1 MEHLS
6 IFLVDADQFSLN
18 LYRNHITNQGI
29 ANVTTFSTGF
39 DCMNN
44 LYAHPDLVLLS
55 SNLGYDLNLELLKRI
70 KSFDSEI
77 DVILLPGPEHRSVLE
92 KIRHITSTTSKY
104 DYALDY
110 ITMVTGRMRTVKKF
124 VRQSA

>member
-18 LYRNHITNQGI
+18 LYRNHIANQGT

-39 DCMNN
+39 DCINN

-55 SNLGYDLNLELLKRI
+55 ANLGYELNLELLKRI

-77 DVILLPGPEHRSVLE
+77 DVILLPGPEHRDVLE
-92 KIRHITSTTSKY
+92 TVRYISSAASRH
-104 DYALDY
+104 DYVLDY
-110 ITMVTGRMRTVKKF
+110 ITVVTGRIKTIKKF

>member
-18 LYRNHITNQGI
+18 LYRNHIANQGI
-29 ANVTTFSTGF
+29 TNITTFSTGF
-39 DCMNN
+39 DCMNS

-55 SNLGYDLNLELLKRI
+55 SSLGYELNLELLKRI
-70 KSFDSEI
+70 RSFDSEI
-77 DVILLPGPEHRSVLE
+77 DVILLPGPEHRGALE
-92 KIRHITSTTSKY
+92 KVGHIGSATGKY
-104 DYALDY
+104 DYVLDY
-110 ITMVTGRMRTVKKF
+110 IALVTSRMRAIKKF

>member
-18 LYRNHITNQGI
+18 LYRSHIANQGT

-44 LYAHPDLVLLS
+44 LYAHPDVVLLS
-55 SNLGYDLNLELLKRI
+55 SNLGYELNLELLKRI

-77 DVILLPGPEHRSVLE
+77 DVILLPGPEHRDVLE
-92 KIRHITSTTSKY
+92 KVRHISSAASKH
-104 DYALDY
+104 DYVLDY
-110 ITMVTGRMRTVKKF
+110 ITMVTSRMRTVKKF